1 MHCLNSLYLSTMNFI
16 NNLIVSTSFFV
27 GYFLYFYYMVEMRQN
42 TIYTVLGMSV
52 ISSIIVDLF
61 TALYLRS
68 QRKIK
73 PSQVGEWAIVTGC
86 TSGLGYSVSKQ
97 LADQGFNL
105 VLIGRN
111 NDLLNKLVSDLAYTG
126 VQTHTITHDFI
137 GQFNDLKYALD
148 EFIFAG
154 NSTPQKRIGLL
165 VNNVGIALDDLSKF
179 VDYPIQKDYDIVQVN
194 INSILSM
201 TKVVLPVML
210 TQKYGYIAN
219 IGSASSLNPS
229 PYVSTY
235 SATKS
240 FLDQYTRSMSQ
251 EYHDTGVHF
260 HASHPAFFVSGMTKV
275 ESSLFVPNNDC
286 IADGLLR
293 HVQNTTSS
301 IPYIMHFV
309 QMSFVKYHWY
319 KLITK
324 VVLDNL
330 YQAKQD
336 RVEKRNAK
344 KTD

>member
-1 MHCLNSLYLSTMNFI
+1 MNFI

-27 GYFLYFYYMVEMRQN
+27 GYFLYFYYMVELRKN
-42 TIYTVLGMSV
+42 TVYTVLGISV
-52 ISSIIVDLF
+52 VSAIITDIL
-61 TALYLRS
+61 TSLYLGV
-68 QRKIK
+68 QKKIK
-73 PSQVGEWAIVTGC
+73 PSRSGEWAIVTGC

-97 LADQGFNL
+97 LAEQGFNL

-111 NDLLNKLVSDLAYTG
+111 TELLNKLVLDLAYTG
-126 VQTHTITHDFI
+126 VQTYTITHDFI
-137 GQFNDLKYALD
+137 GQFNELKYALD
-148 EFIFAG
+148 EFIFG
-154 NSTPQKRIGLL
+154 GHSTPQKRIGLL

-179 VDYPIQKDYDIVQVN
+179 IDYPIQKDYDIVQVN

-201 TKVVLPVML
+201 TKVILPTML

-219 IGSASSLNPS
+219 IGSASSLNPA

-235 SATKS
+235 SATKA

-251 EYHDTGVHF
+251 EYQDTGVHF

-275 ESSLFVPNNDC
+275 KSSMFVPNNDT

-293 HVQNTTSS
+293 HIQNTTSS

-319 KLITK
+319 KTITK

-330 YQAKQD
+330 YKAKQD
-336 RVEKRNAK
+336 RIAKNNTK